1 MFSMTIQAQRNCPG
15 LPGLPARAT
24 GILLLR
30 AGLLIYIRPWFNAF
44 KTFKSF
50 KAIPDSPNG
59 LNALN
64 GAQRWNGLNIL
75 NQEFVNSEEATRLV
89 HTTREER
96 MSSEIFRFFGA
107 SVATML
113 FVGFALAPTPA
124 PAQGLQCA
132 SNPLIGTWRLNLQK
146 STITRNNG
154 VIEPRIMIIAPFGDN
169 GITEVFIN
177 DRDPRLVGRWE
188 MWSVQFDG
196 KPYPT
201 KGGDPR
207 QMRWTRIDCNTFQ
220 HETLRQLYYNLPDGT
235 VKEYVPEGRVS
246 SGGRITVSADGKTL
260 TNKHTGTLGNQTRYE
275 DEILVFDRQ

>member
-1 MFSMTIQAQRNCPG
+1 
-15 LPGLPARAT
+15 
-24 GILLLR
+24 
-30 AGLLIYIRPWFNAF
+30 
-44 KTFKSF
+44 
-50 KAIPDSPNG
+50 
-59 LNALN
+59 LNDLNTLN
-64 GAQRWNGLNIL
+64 GAQRWNGLNVL

-89 HTTREER
+89 HTTREEK
-96 MSSEIFRFFGA
+96 MSSGIFRFFGA

-220 HETLRQLYYNLPDGT
+220 HETLRQLYYNLPGGT

>member
-1 MFSMTIQAQRNCPG
+1 
-15 LPGLPARAT
+15 
-24 GILLLR
+24 
-30 AGLLIYIRPWFNAF
+30 
-44 KTFKSF
+44 
-50 KAIPDSPNG
+50 
-59 LNALN
+59 
-64 GAQRWNGLNIL
+64 
-75 NQEFVNSEEATRLV
+75 
-89 HTTREER
+89 
-96 MSSEIFRFFGA
+96 MSSGIFRFFGA

-113 FVGFALAPTPA
+113 FVGFALAPTLA
-124 PAQGLQCA
+124 PAQDLQCA

-154 VIEPRIMIIAPFGDN
+154 VIEPRIMIIAPFGEN

-220 HETLRQLYYNLPDGT
+220 HETLRQLYYNLPAGT
-235 VKEYVPEGRVS
+235 VKEYIPEGRVS

-260 TNKHTGTLGNQTRYE
+260 TNKHTGTLGSGSQTRYE

>member
-1 MFSMTIQAQRNCPG
+1 
-15 LPGLPARAT
+15 
-24 GILLLR
+24 
-30 AGLLIYIRPWFNAF
+30 
-44 KTFKSF
+44 
-50 KAIPDSPNG
+50 
-59 LNALN
+59 
-64 GAQRWNGLNIL
+64 
-75 NQEFVNSEEATRLV
+75 
-89 HTTREER
+89 
-96 MSSEIFRFFGA
+96 MSSGIFRFFGA

-113 FVGFALAPTPA
+113 FIGFALAPTPA

-132 SNPLIGTWRLNLQK
+132 SNPLIGTWRLNLQE

-220 HETLRQLYYNLPDGT
+220 HETLRQLYYNLPGGT
-235 VKEYVPEGRVS
+235 VKDTSLRVASAPEGVLPS
-246 SGGRITVSADGKTL
+246 LLMENA
-260 TNKHTGTLGNQTRYE
+260 HQ
-275 DEILVFDRQ
+275 

>member
-1 MFSMTIQAQRNCPG
+1 MIWVTAGKRVSAQYQPSAGGEQCHQQETEG
-15 LPGLPARAT
+15 
-24 GILLLR
+24 GILR
-30 AGLLIYIRPWFNAF
+30 F
-44 KTFKSF
+44 
-50 KAIPDSPNG
+50 
-59 LNALN
+59 
-64 GAQRWNGLNIL
+64 
-75 NQEFVNSEEATRLV
+75 TRLV
-89 HTTREER
+89 HTTREEK
-96 MSSEIFRFFGA
+96 MSSGIFRFFGA

-220 HETLRQLYYNLPDGT
+220 HETLRQLYYNLPGGT

>member
-1 MFSMTIQAQRNCPG
+1 
-15 LPGLPARAT
+15 
-24 GILLLR
+24 
-30 AGLLIYIRPWFNAF
+30 
-44 KTFKSF
+44 
-50 KAIPDSPNG
+50 
-59 LNALN
+59 
-64 GAQRWNGLNIL
+64 
-75 NQEFVNSEEATRLV
+75 
-89 HTTREER
+89 
-96 MSSEIFRFFGA
+96 MSSGIFRFFGA

-146 STITRNNG
+146 STITRNKG
-154 VIEPRIMIIAPFGDN
+154 VIEPRIMIIAPFGDD

-220 HETLRQLYYNLPDGT
+220 HETLRQLYYNLPGGT